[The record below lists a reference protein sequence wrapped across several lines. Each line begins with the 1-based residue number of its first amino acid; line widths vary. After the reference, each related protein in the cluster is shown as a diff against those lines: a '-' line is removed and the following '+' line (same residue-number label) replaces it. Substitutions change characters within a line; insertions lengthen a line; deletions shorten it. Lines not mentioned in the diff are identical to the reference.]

1 VGVVVELMSGRR
13 TRVAG
18 GGIGA
23 LLGLVVAVLLFPR
36 GSDLTHEAESLVP
49 PGFVIVDSV
58 VIPWVPAHGQE
69 RAVVS
74 ARGSADLPPNRDAL
88 TESLTTN
95 GWTAEVVDE
104 GPGGA
109 TLAGSK
115 GLLET
120 TASILWGLPG
130 DALPTEVGTTV
141 QRTSGWVVLAYALWI
156 AVGTLV
162 GLGVGA
168 LIHRWTRHLERS
180 AMPDAADDHEEMSM
194 FTRTAGARSVAKY
207 RRRPA

>member
-1 VGVVVELMSGRR
+1 LNGAHLGVVAKLALRRR
-13 TRVAG
+13 TLVAG

-36 GSDLTHEAESLVP
+36 GPDLTHEAESLVP
-49 PGFVIVDSV
+49 PGFVIVDSR

-69 RAVVS
+69 RAVVA

-95 GWTAEVVDE
+95 GWTAEVITE

-109 TLAGSK
+109 MLGGSK
-115 GLLET
+115 GLLEA
-120 TASILWGLPG
+120 TASILWGLLG

-141 QRTSGWVVLAYALWI
+141 HRSSGWVVLAYALWI
-156 AVGTLV
+156 VVGTLL
-162 GLGVGA
+162 GLAIGA
-168 LIHRWTRHLERS
+168 LIHRWTGHPES
-180 AMPDAADDHEEMSM
+180 AAQ
-194 FTRTAGARSVAKY
+194 
-207 RRRPA
+207 